1 MKLNIFKN
9 KNTNIEK
16 LNKKY
21 QSQKY
26 LAKKDFNQLN
36 PNLVTLSL
44 SVNKKRF
51 ANYDKPVAGT
61 VIESGFFDWKHV
73 YISNNLFA
81 NSVADYPYN
90 KIHKLVNK
98 AKQLTIH
105 QKAKTWFRLSDT
117 KSFICFA
124 GAGSGKTTGIVL
136 PTIVANALSPTQPNL
151 LITDPKGELAKS
163 TFNFL
168 KENDYEVKV
177 INLLDEKNSDCFS
190 PFTLVKEFIWKMLEF
205 PLDVYDLSIDLFN
218 AKSEIINNLDTE
230 LKNVIYSLNDKP
242 GVSAEKFWDQKA
254 SVAIHNIAWLIIDDL
269 SFQYKKWED
278 LNVDLTEEEK
288 LAKFHKIFIQF
299 SFQSIYE
306 TLAGFGRSGATRY
319 KEFYKNNFNVD
330 IDNLSTNFIKE
341 HKGLQQWK
349 NLWRGED
356 SKSSFSED
364 IISNALNILE
374 KFNIPALYNLTTFNT
389 FSLDDL
395 YGDKEKPFA
404 LFITI
409 NNSEI
414 ASLSYVSWFINYL
427 LMKLNS
433 YATKG
438 NKTKLKKP
446 LMCIFEEIGNVP
458 YIQFLPITVNE
469 GRGKNIFA
477 SLFFQTFAQ
486 YREKYLKDGD
496 FMRSCA
502 YRILLTNSEG
512 YFVKELVDY
521 AGYYQYFDKTN
532 NKSIKENRLTEND
545 IYSLPKYR
553 AIIFQNDINV
563 PYISGLIPFHLFGF
577 KMLDRLNIKNTDPK
591 FKDKNHIV
599 YNPLTTNDQLNS
611 LTVDKANVFDFD
623 FSKQSKYKLTK
634 ELKQKLNE
642 LLDKMIKYVKRP
654 EDKKYWQIRKETLE
668 KQEIVDE
675 QQTISLNID
684 LDNSITNQTS
694 NNFIDLEFFQKI
706 MDLSETKLSKFKEA
720 KVYDGEFLEITNL
733 ARNVEGKILKIFQ
746 MENSKEIL
754 AYFSYNKLKKLKLD
768 IQAQL
773 NHSYKFILIKA
784 IEYVDLKSLFK
795 KQFNSHLDL
804 DSFAKI
810 KEAQKHL
817 SWICELFNQKNDDIN
832 KNLFNSSN
840 FKKINNV
847 LNFQYIGFLIKYPRF
862 LFLIQWNKSI
872 LDHFVK
878 ILRSEEKI
886 RFLKLVLSDENIK
899 HLIDLTNN

>member
-21 QSQKY
+21 ESQKY

-44 SVNKKRF
+44 LINKKRF

-61 VIESGFFDWKHV
+61 VIESGFFDWKHL
-73 YISNNLFA
+73 YISNSLFI
-81 NSVADYPYN
+81 NSVTDYPYD
-90 KIHKLVNK
+90 KIHKLVSK
-98 AKQLTIH
+98 SKQLSIH

-136 PTIVANALSPTQPNL
+136 PTIVANALSPTQSNL

-168 KENDYEVKV
+168 KDNGYEVKV

-205 PLDVYDLSIDLFN
+205 PLDVYHLSIDLFN
-218 AKSEIINNLDTE
+218 TKSEIVNNLDTE

-242 GVSAEKFWDQKA
+242 GVSVEKFWDQKA

-269 SFQYKKWED
+269 SLKYKKWED
-278 LNVDLTEEEK
+278 TNSDLTQEVK
-288 LAKFHKIFIQF
+288 LAKFYEIFIQF

-306 TLAGFGRSGATRY
+306 TLAGFGRSGTTRY

-395 YGDKEKPFA
+395 YGDKTKPFA
-404 LFITI
+404 LFVTI
-409 NNSEI
+409 NNSEV

-438 NKTKLKKP
+438 NRTKLKKP

-458 YIQFLPITVNE
+458 YIQFLPVTVNE
-469 GRGKNIFA
+469 GRAKNIFA

-502 YRILLTNSEG
+502 YRVLLTNSEG

-532 NKSIKENRLTEND
+532 NKLIKENRLTEND

-577 KMLDRLNIKNTDPK
+577 KMLDRLNIKNMDPK

-599 YNPLTTNDQLNS
+599 YNPLTTDDQLNS
-611 LTVDKANVFDFD
+611 LTLDEANAFDFD
-623 FSKQSKYKLTK
+623 FSKQSKYKLTD
-634 ELKQKLNE
+634 ELKQRLNQ

-654 EDKKYWQIRKETLE
+654 EDKQYWQIRKDTLE
-668 KQEIVDE
+668 KQVIVDG
-675 QQTISLNID
+675 QQTTN
-684 LDNSITNQTS
+684 LDNSITNQIS
-694 NNFIDLEFFQKI
+694 NNFVDLDLFQKI
-706 MDLSETKLSKFKEA
+706 MNLSKNKLSKFKEV
-720 KVYDGEFLEITNL
+720 KVYGGEFLEITNL
-733 ARNVEGKILKIFQ
+733 STNIEEKILKIFQ
-746 MENSKEIL
+746 MKNSDQIL

-773 NHSYKFILIKA
+773 NHPYKFILIKA
-784 IEYVDLKSLFK
+784 IEYVDLKSLFQK
-795 KQFNSHLDL
+795 EF
-804 DSFAKI
+804 DSSLNLANLAKI

-817 SWICELFNQKNDDIN
+817 NWICDLFNQKNEDIN
-832 KNLFNSSN
+832 KNLFNSN
-840 FKKINNV
+840 NLKKLDNKLDFK
-847 LNFQYIGFLIKYPRF
+847 YIEFLLKYPRF

-872 LDHFVK
+872 LNKFVNIITNK
-878 ILRSEEKI
+878 EKI
-886 RFLKLVLSDENIK
+886 QFLKLILSDENIK
-899 HLIDLTNN
+899 HLDNLSKQDKN